1 MTKQISRVMTPAQW
15 AMLVLLSMLW
25 GGSFFF
31 AGVAVREIPP
41 VTIALAR
48 AGGAAIILN
57 LLLPLV
63 GLRLPFTRDAWMAFA
78 VMGFINNVVPFTL
91 IFWAQG
97 YIASGLASILNAT
110 TPLSAIVVAHFATQ
124 DEKMVGSRLAGVLIG
139 FFGVATMIGLDLLQ
153 GVGTNVLAQ
162 AALVLAGFSY
172 ACAGVYGRRF
182 SRMGI
187 APMATA
193 TGQVTASTILLAPM
207 AAMLDAPWTLQAPSL
222 AAWMSL
228 AGIAILS
235 TALAYIIYFRL
246 LAAAGATN
254 LLLVTF
260 LIPVTAIVMGV
271 LFLGEHL
278 AARHFVG
285 LAVIGF
291 GLACIDGRP
300 LRIGRKLRKA

>member
-1 MTKQISRVMTPAQW
+1 MTKTISRVMTPAQW
-15 AMLVLLSMLW
+15 AMLVLLSVLW

-31 AGVAVREIPP
+31 AGVAVRDVPP

-48 AGGAAIILN
+48 AGGAALILN
-57 LLLPLV
+57 LLLPLI
-63 GLRLPFTRDAWMAFA
+63 GQRLPSAREVWIAFA

-91 IFWAQG
+91 IFWAQAS
-97 YIASGLASILNAT
+97 IPSGLASILNAT
-110 TPLSAIVVAHFATQ
+110 TPLSAIVVAHFATH

-139 FFGVATMIGLDLLQ
+139 FLGVATLIGFDATQ
-153 GVGTNVLAQ
+153 GASSHVAAQ
-162 AALVLAGFSY
+162 LALVAAGFSY

-182 SRMGI
+182 ARMGVS
-187 APMATA
+187 PMATA
-193 TGQVTASTILLAPM
+193 TGQVTASTLFLAPL
-207 AAMLDAPWTLQAPSL
+207 AAVVDAPWSLPAPSFASWL
-222 AAWMSL
+222 AL
-228 AGIAILS
+228 AGIAALS
-235 TALAYIIYFRL
+235 TALAYVIYFRL

-260 LIPVTAIVMGV
+260 LIPVSAIVMGV
-271 LFLGEHL
+271 LFLGETL

-300 LRIGRKLRKA
+300 LRTASQFRQS